1 MYTQNSNTTKLIIIT
16 YIIIWVTPI
25 ILQCIDIKLLT
36 IMLFASITIFH
47 SFLFFMYVK
56 NKLFYQEDN
65 YHYTDDYHNY
75 MEHDHTTINNTL
87 QKG

>member
-1 MYTQNSNTTKLIIIT
+1 MYTQNGNTIILIIIT
-16 YIIIWVTPI
+16 CIIILVTPI
-25 ILQCIDIKLLT
+25 DIQNLIVL
-36 IMLFASITIFH
+36 LFASITIFH

-65 YHYTDDYHNY
+65 CHYTDDYHNY